1 MTGTHAA
8 SGDDAQASGEHDA
21 LAIEA
26 AFGGRWRAWLS
37 DTGRWWAA
45 RADPLTAADLT
56 AGCLPFLNAASPGE
70 LARLIEAQE
79 ELHPPAA
86 PPPGRRRTRTRPAGS
101 PPPGPGDR
109 PHA

>member
-1 MTGTHAA
+1 MTGTHAS
-8 SGDDAQASGEHDA
+8 SGDDAQASGEADA

-56 AGCLPFLNAASPGE
+56 AGCLPLLNAASPGE
-70 LARLIEAQE
+70 LTQLIHAQE

-86 PPPGRRRTRTRPAGS
+86 PPPNRRRSRIRPAGS
-101 PPPGPGDR
+101 PPPGQDGQ